1 MSKRLRKRI
10 FFMMFALIFICGG
23 CTNQKGNSDD
33 ISQTQ
38 IEEGQTE
45 KETPVDIYEF
55 QEEEE

>member
-10 FFMMFALIFICGG
+10 FFMMFALILICVG
-23 CTNQKGNSDD
+23 CTNRKGNSDET
-33 ISQTQ
+33 SQTQ
-38 IEEGQTE
+38 MEDGQTE

>member
-1 MSKRLRKRI
+1 
-10 FFMMFALIFICGG
+10 MMFALIFICGG